1 MWLLYNSNWWLGNV
15 ALKELNFVSPTP
27 TQLQAFKN
35 EVTALKFVY
44 FEIKIFR

>member
-1 MWLLYNSNWWLGNV
+1 V